1 MTSLGIN
8 AYSQLKFAV
17 SLAISQKLSSL
28 LGSPGLK
35 LGLSLSMKRIF
46 SLRRLSTDG
55 PWTVF
60 LSVFLFFYHI
70 VRKVESVEAVPSC
83 ICNEKS
89 IKSPVSSYDLF
100 FKKKKGRAKSHFT
113 YLPSSLSFSL
123 IFPFPYTKSV
133 YEDCKPEALKENSEG
148 LWTLMRKQI
157 TPLFSPTYN
166 WNSSFPSIIGQTTD
180 LSGISSTHDCLQ

>member
-60 LSVFLFFYHI
+60 LSVFLFFLS
-70 VRKVESVEAVPSC
+70 VESVEAVPSC

-123 IFPFPYTKSV
+123 IFPFPIQNQCTKIVSQRL
-133 YEDCKPEALKENSEG
+133 LKRIQRVCELWWENK
-148 LWTLMRKQI
+148 LHHYFHQ
-157 TPLFSPTYN
+157 PTTEIHH
-166 WNSSFPSIIGQTTD
+166 F
-180 LSGISSTHDCLQ
+180 LRL